1 MLNENKFEY
10 DIIIKFNS
18 FKILKK
24 DIKFPIVPKEKRN
37 MIKLKKINILLQE
50 CLEIKIE
57 GNHFYSI
64 ELKDKK
70 LKVVIYL

>member
-24 DIKFPIVPKEKRN
+24 DIKLNKVPKEKRN
-37 MIKLKKINILLQE
+37 MIKLKKINILL
-50 CLEIKIE
+50 
-57 GNHFYSI
+57 
-64 ELKDKK
+64 
-70 LKVVIYL
+70 